1 MPLSPRQNNTNSF
14 AAARA
19 THEVPGRTLAV
30 IRRRRR
36 LTAQDVEHLTGGLI
50 YPRLLSRLEAGHK
63 PIDTLPTQ
71 SFLAL
76 VSAYDLTPNDLLP
89 NPEDTGHTNTPPIVS
104 IPYHADLTSLMNVPA
119 PTSTVDVPLVFK
131 ELAVPGMT
139 VAHIGPETLATDNAR
154 ERIVTGAIVGIMQE
168 TSRKGDL
175 EIGWCRSLERPVAY
189 VKDFSPEPFRVSPIG
204 GGGAPGM
211 VDPSRVDRRH
221 RVTHILRVP

>member
-1 MPLSPRQNNTNSF
+1 MPRSPRQDNTHPTTD
-14 AAARA
+14 ARA
-19 THEVPGRTLAV
+19 TYEVPGRTLAV

-36 LTAQDVEHLTGGLI
+36 LTANDVEQLTGGLI
-50 YPRLLSRLEAGHK
+50 YPRLLSRLEAGQK
-63 PIDTLPTQ
+63 PIETLPTQ

-89 NPEDTGHTNTPPIVS
+89 NPGDTGRTNTPTIVS
-104 IPYHADLTSLMNVPA
+104 IPYHADLTSLLNAPT

-139 VAHIGPETLATDNAR
+139 VAHIGPETLATDSAR
-154 ERIVTGAIVGIMQE
+154 ERIVTGAIVGIMRE
-168 TSRKGDL
+168 TPRKGDL
-175 EIGWCRSLERPVAY
+175 EIGWYRSLERPVAY

-204 GGGAPGM
+204 GGAAPGM

-221 RVTHILRVP
+221 RVTHILRIP